1 MKQNKNVFSS
11 SQINYTEEGCV
22 NILYYYDIR
31 CYDNL
36 NSSVYGS
43 DKKHITCFHFL
54 FSCIFTKFSD
64 DDNNDKDNGFTA
76 KFVCKLGIGS
86 QQGFSFPFFQYIWF
100 SFLSS

>member
-1 MKQNKNVFSS
+1 MFS
-11 SQINYTEEGCV
+11 
-22 NILYYYDIR
+22 
-31 CYDNL
+31 
-36 NSSVYGS
+36 
-43 DKKHITCFHFL
+43 FL

-100 SFLSS
+100 TFLSS